1 MSATAIYK
9 KNRRKRVTFATTGA
23 EDANRTRDIVVVCC
37 ARCKGS
43 VLCLLAS
50 QLLLSPKRH
59 ATLPPFRGPRYVPL
73 RLTRKKPKI
82 DAFKRS
88 AG

>member
-50 QLLLSPKRH
+50 QLLLSPKRLCLLGVPICRSLFKQKKTR
-59 ATLPPFRGPRYVPL
+59 TLL
-73 RLTRKKPKI
+73 RIL
-82 DAFKRS
+82 AFWS
-88 AG
+88 